1 MNLSNWCRQV
11 EVSSGHYPGWGFF
24 TKIVKGRKSKRCIG
38 IGSFVSS
45 NVCYCDGSDMLISIC
60 VCVHFYHSFRFF
72 FLRICYYFP
81 SLSGQYLNVNVE
93 KVEFDFMI

>member
-1 MNLSNWCRQV
+1 M
-11 EVSSGHYPGWGFF
+11 FA
-24 TKIVKGRKSKRCIG
+24 IVMVLICLFL
-38 IGSFVSS
+38 FVF
-45 NVCYCDGSDMLISIC
+45 VFIFIIPFD
-60 VCVHFYHSFRFF
+60 FF